1 MTGRSVTLSGSR
13 TSTHC
18 HRSLAPFG
26 CEPAQCRCADTRPWG
41 NRDPGHQS
49 LRQLKEVDP
58 EAHRAFV
65 AVDDLKIEYSL
76 TRDPV
81 RWYQR
86 RRQMAQ
92 LLRESPAE
100 AKLYK
105 RVQLQLLAWVLLF
118 FASALAVVAAI
129 LG

>member
-1 MTGRSVTLSGSR
+1 MNLLDIVVPILALGG
-13 TSTHC
+13 TSIQ
-18 HRSLAPFG
+18 AI
-26 CEPAQCRCADTRPWG
+26 
-41 NRDPGHQS
+41 QS

-118 FASALAVVAAI
+118 FASALAVVAAFF
-129 LG
+129 G

>member
-1 MTGRSVTLSGSR
+1 
-13 TSTHC
+13 
-18 HRSLAPFG
+18 
-26 CEPAQCRCADTRPWG
+26 
-41 NRDPGHQS
+41 
-49 LRQLKEVDP
+49 
-58 EAHRAFV
+58 
-65 AVDDLKIEYSL
+65 
-76 TRDPV
+76 
-81 RWYQR
+81 
-86 RRQMAQ
+86 MAQ